1 MAARKESPV
10 PEGYALIEVPRKMV
24 LAAEDAA
31 AVFAL
36 LCKGEPVD
44 YDYNTK
50 AFKRVPV
57 EEYMMPTLRVFPL
70 TSYAKLALTDEVE

>member
-1 MAARKESPV
+1 MATKREASV

-24 LAAEDAA
+24 LTAEDAA

-36 LCKGEPVD
+36 LCRGEPVD

-50 AFKRVPV
+50 SHKR
-57 EEYMMPTLRVFPL
+57 MPLEDYSMPSLRVFPL
-70 TSYAKLALTDEVE
+70 TSYAKLALNDEVE